1 MKSNRNLDLCK
12 ETNRTR
18 TGINESKI
26 QFFFLFFDD
35 LKDKYHLEQ
44 KWWHC
49 AVCWQKRL
57 N

>member
-18 TGINESKI
+18 SGINESKI

-35 LKDKYHLEQ
+35 LNDKYCLEQ
-44 KWWHC
+44 KWWQC
-49 AVCWQKRL
+49 AVCHTA
-57 N
+57 